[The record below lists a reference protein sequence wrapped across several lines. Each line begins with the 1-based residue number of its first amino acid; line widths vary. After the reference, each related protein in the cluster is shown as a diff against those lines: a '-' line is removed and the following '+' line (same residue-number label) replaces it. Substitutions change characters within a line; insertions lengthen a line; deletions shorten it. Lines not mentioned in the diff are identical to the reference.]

1 MELRIN
7 IVELASEL
15 AHKDLTKMVSNESE
29 LFEEPESGITNYTD
43 YYQNIFNELYDEY
56 YTIIE
61 QCKQ

>member
-15 AHKDLTKMVSNESE
+15 AHKDLTKMVYNESE
-29 LFEEPESGITNYTD
+29 LFEDPEAGITNYTD
-43 YYQNIFNELYDEY
+43 YYQDIFNELYDEY